1 MVARSPPYGSGN
13 WAPAARATSARINVV
28 FDYAQRQARVA
39 DRMLQAGIDVLFL
52 PISGDLEYVTGIPR
66 REPSFGNVS
75 YRHGW
80 VAGAF
85 LRPGKDPVVVLPRM
99 ITEFEL
105 PGGASGSV
113 VVVNETDDG
122 DAAVKRIAREI
133 GPVKSMAVGAR
144 TWAESLIHFREAFSD
159 PRMTNADDL
168 INPLRRIKAP
178 DELDRMTAAARI
190 VDEVMAVIGPRV
202 RPGITE
208 AELAAQVNLE
218 MARRGSRVE
227 SFDTGIISTGRFDQ
241 RDAGTRLTTQPIRAG
256 TSVSFDFG
264 AVVDG
269 YCSDFGRTIFVGEP
283 DAEFQRVYNLVIA
296 SQAAGIKAAHP
307 GVTAREVDRA
317 SRQVIDDGGYGKWF
331 RHRTGHAIGLDVHEY
346 PFISEED
353 ETPLEPGMT
362 FTIEPSI
369 FWPGHVGARIEDV
382 VVCEPSGARKLNR
395 YPEAL
400 VVNE

>member
-1 MVARSPPYGSGN
+1 V
-13 WAPAARATSARINVV
+13 VKV
-28 FDYAQRQARVA
+28 FDYAQRRARVA
-39 DRMLQAGIDVLFL
+39 DGMARAGIDLLFL
-52 PISGDLEYVTGIPR
+52 PISGDLEYLTGIPR

-80 VAGAF
+80 LAGAF

-105 PGGASGSV
+105 PGGASRDV
-113 VVVNETDDG
+113 VIVAETDDG
-122 DAAVKRIAREI
+122 DAILARTAKAF
-133 GPVKSMAVGAR
+133 GPVKSLAVGAR
-144 TWAESLIHFREAFSD
+144 TWAETLIHLRQALND
-159 PRMTNADDL
+159 PSLSNADDL
-168 INPLRRIKAP
+168 ISPLRRIKAP
-178 DELDRMTAAARI
+178 DEMERMTAAARI
-190 VDEVMAVIGPRV
+190 VDEVMAVIGPQV
-202 RPGITE
+202 RPGLPE
-208 AELAAQVNLE
+208 AELAARVNLE
-218 MARRGSRVE
+218 MSRRGSRVE

-264 AVVDG
+264 AVIDG

-296 SQAAGIKAAHP
+296 SQAAGIRAARP
-307 GVTAREVDRA
+307 GVTAAEVDRA
-317 SRQVIDDGGYGKWF
+317 SRQVIVEGGYAKWF
-331 RHRTGHAIGLDVHEY
+331 RHRTGHSIGLDVHEY
-346 PFISEED
+346 PFISAED
-353 ETPLEPGMT
+353 QTPLQPGMT

-382 VVCEPSGARKLNR
+382 VVCEPSGARKLNT

-400 VVNE
+400 LVNG

>member
-1 MVARSPPYGSGN
+1 
-13 WAPAARATSARINVV
+13 V
-28 FDYAQRQARVA
+28 FDYAGRRAKVA
-39 DRMLQAGIDVLFL
+39 EHMQERGIDLLFL
-52 PISGDLEYVTGIPR
+52 PISGDLEYLTGIPR

-80 VAGAF
+80 LAGAF
-85 LRPGKDPVVVLPRM
+85 LRPGKDPIVMLPRM

-105 PGGASGSV
+105 PGGASSDIV
-113 VVVNETDDG
+113 IVKETDDG
-122 DAAVKRIAREI
+122 DAVLARIAKDI
-133 GPVKSMAVGAR
+133 GRVKSLAVGAR
-144 TWAESLIHFREAFSD
+144 TWAETLIHLRQALSG
-159 PRMTNADDL
+159 PSMSNADDL
-168 INPLRRIKAP
+168 ISPLRQIKSP
-178 DELDRMTAAARI
+178 EELEAMTAAARI
-190 VDEVMAVIGPRV
+190 VDEVMAVIGPQV
-202 RPGITE
+202 RPGVTE

-218 MARRGSRVE
+218 MSRRGSRVE
-227 SFDTGIISTGRFDQ
+227 SFDTGIISTGRLDQ
-241 RDAGTRLTTQPIRAG
+241 RDAGTRLTTQPIRIG

-283 DAEFQRVYNLVIA
+283 DTEFRRVYELVIA
-296 SQAAGIKAAHP
+296 AQAAGINAARP
-307 GVTAREVDRA
+307 AVTAREVDRA
-317 SRQVIDDGGYGKWF
+317 SRAVIEEGGYGKWF

-353 ETPLEPGMT
+353 ETPLKPGMT

-369 FWPGHVGARIEDV
+369 FWPGHLGARIEDV
-382 VVCEPSGARKLNR
+382 VVCEADGARKLNR

>member
-1 MVARSPPYGSGN
+1 M
-13 WAPAARATSARINVV
+13 

-39 DRMLQAGIDVLFL
+39 DEMLQAGIDLLFL
-52 PISGDLEYVTGIPR
+52 PISGDLEYLTGIPR

-80 VAGAF
+80 LAGAF

-105 PGGASGSV
+105 PGGASGDT
-113 VVVNETDDG
+113 VVVNETDDVQ
-122 DAAVKRIAREI
+122 AVLSRIAKGF
-133 GPVKSMAVGAR
+133 GPVKSLAVGAR
-144 TWAESLIHFREAFSD
+144 TWAETLIHLRQALSD
-159 PRMTNADDL
+159 PSLSNADDL
-168 INPLRRIKAP
+168 INPLRRIKSP
-178 DELDRMTAAARI
+178 DELERMTAAARI
-190 VDEVMAVIGPRV
+190 VDEVMAIIGPQV
-202 RPGITE
+202 RPGVTE

-218 MARRGSRVE
+218 MTRRGSRVE
-227 SFDTGIISTGRFDQ
+227 SFDTGIISTGRLDQ
-241 RDAGTRLTTQPIRAG
+241 RNAGTRLTTQPIRRG

-283 DAEFQRVYNLVIA
+283 DAEFRRVYELVIA
-296 SQAAGIKAAHP
+296 SQAAGIKAARP
-307 GVTAREVDRA
+307 GATAREVDRA
-317 SRQVIDDGGYGKWF
+317 SRQVIEEGQYGKWF

-353 ETPLEPGMT
+353 QTPLQPGMT
-362 FTIEPSI
+362 FTIEPSV

-382 VVCEPSGARKLNR
+382 VVCEPSAARKLNG

>member
-1 MVARSPPYGSGN
+1 
-13 WAPAARATSARINVV
+13 V
-28 FDYAQRQARVA
+28 FDYAGRRAKVA
-39 DRMLQAGIDVLFL
+39 EHMQERGIDLLFL
-52 PISGDLEYVTGIPR
+52 PISGDLEYLTGIPR

-80 VAGAF
+80 LAGAF
-85 LRPGKDPVVVLPRM
+85 LRPGKDPIVVLPRM

-105 PGGASGSV
+105 PGGASSDIV
-113 VVVNETDDG
+113 IVKETDDG
-122 DAAVKRIAREI
+122 DAVLARIAKDI
-133 GPVKSMAVGAR
+133 GRVKSLAVGAR
-144 TWAESLIHFREAFSD
+144 TWAETLIHLRQALSG
-159 PRMTNADDL
+159 PSMSNADDL
-168 INPLRRIKAP
+168 ISPLRQIKSP
-178 DELDRMTAAARI
+178 EELEAMTAAARI
-190 VDEVMAVIGPRV
+190 VDEVMAVIGPQV
-202 RPGITE
+202 RPGVTE

-218 MARRGSRVE
+218 MSRRGSRVE
-227 SFDTGIISTGRFDQ
+227 SFDTGIISTGRLDQ
-241 RDAGTRLTTQPIRAG
+241 RDAGTRLTTQPIRIG

-283 DAEFQRVYNLVIA
+283 DTEFRRVYELVIA
-296 SQAAGIKAAHP
+296 AQAAGINAARP
-307 GVTAREVDRA
+307 AVTAREVDRA
-317 SRQVIDDGGYGKWF
+317 SRAVIEEGGYGKWF

-353 ETPLEPGMT
+353 ETPLKPGMT

-369 FWPGHVGARIEDV
+369 FWPGHLGARIEDV
-382 VVCEPSGARKLNR
+382 VVCEADGARKLNR

>member
-1 MVARSPPYGSGN
+1 M
-13 WAPAARATSARINVV
+13 V
-28 FDYAQRQARVA
+28 FDYPKRRAMVA
-39 DRMLQAGIDVLFL
+39 ERMLQKGIDLLFL
-52 PISGDLEYVTGIPR
+52 PISGDLEYLTGIPR

-85 LRPGKDPVVVLPRM
+85 LRPGKDPIVVMPRM

-105 PGGASGSV
+105 PGGASGDI

-122 DAAVKRIAREI
+122 DAEIARIAKDLGR
-133 GPVKSMAVGAR
+133 VKSLAVGAR
-144 TWAESLIHFREAFSD
+144 TWAETLIHLRLALSD
-159 PRMTNADDL
+159 PSLSNADDL
-168 INPLRRIKAP
+168 INPLRRIKSPEEMEA
-178 DELDRMTAAARI
+178 MTAAARV
-190 VDEVMAVIGPRV
+190 VDEVMGVIGPQV
-202 RPGITE
+202 RPGVTE

-218 MARRGSRVE
+218 MSRRGSRVE
-227 SFDTGIISTGRFDQ
+227 SFDTGIISTGRLDQ
-241 RDAGTRLTTQPIRAG
+241 RDAGTRLTTQPIREG

-283 DAEFQRVYNLVIA
+283 DAEFRGVYELVIA
-296 SQAAGIKAAHP
+296 SQAAGIKAARP
-307 GVTAREVDRA
+307 GVTASDVDRA
-317 SRQVIDDGGYGKWF
+317 SRQVIEDGGYGKWF

-346 PFISEED
+346 PFISVED
-353 ETPLEPGMT
+353 LTPLEPGMT

-382 VVCEPSGARKLNR
+382 VVCEANGARKLNR
-395 YPEAL
+395 YPEKL
-400 VVNE
+400 VVND